1 MTSEA
6 AANNLVLWLA
16 QIFVVASVGRSAS
29 VFNKLHPGRNDAG
42 SIIR

>member
-6 AANNLVLWLA
+6 AANSLVLWLA
-16 QIFVVASVGRSAS
+16 QIFVVASEADQLQSS
-29 VFNKLHPGRNDAG
+29 ISSTQGRNDAG